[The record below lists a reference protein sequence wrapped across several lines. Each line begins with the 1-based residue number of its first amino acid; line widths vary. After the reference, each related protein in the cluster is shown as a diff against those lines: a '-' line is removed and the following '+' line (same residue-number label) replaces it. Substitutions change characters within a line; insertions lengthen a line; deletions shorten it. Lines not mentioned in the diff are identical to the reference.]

1 MINGLSNAASMAD
14 TTTTT
19 RRESLTDFY
28 LAFSQLDSFFLLSAL
43 SSFLSLPLSLLSLSF
58 CALAFVVVCSLI
70 SSIYTIYSFRR
81 VKYPF
86 SSADSQT
93 GVAAS
98 RNKKEE

>member
-14 TTTTT
+14 TTTTK
-19 RRESLTDFY
+19 RERESLTDFY
-28 LAFSQLDSFFLLSAL
+28 LVFSQLDSFFLLSAL
-43 SSFLSLPLSLLSLSF
+43 SLFFLLSLSL
-58 CALAFVVVCSLI
+58 CAFAFVVVCSLI

-93 GVAAS
+93 GVVAS
-98 RNKKEE
+98 RNKKKKRVAN